1 MLVVD
6 DVTMDRLLLGSILEK
21 AGHEVY
27 HAEDGEQALEIY
39 PKKDIEVVV
48 TDLQMPKVHG
58 LELIMVLLTSFPEAA
73 IIAVSGTGPDQLD
86 MAEAVGAFVTLRKP
100 IDREELLEAVA
111 NAVASD

>member
-1 MLVVD
+1 MVD
-6 DVTMDRLLLGSILEK
+6 DAPMDRLLVGSILEK

-27 HAEDGEQALEIY
+27 HAENGEQALEVY

-48 TDLQMPKVHG
+48 TDLQMPNVHG
-58 LELIMVLLTSFPEAA
+58 LELIMALLTSFPEAA

-86 MAEAVGAFVTLRKP
+86 MAEAVGALVTLSKP
-100 IDREELLEAVA
+100 VDPEELLEAVT